1 MTEIEEKLNALE
13 LVYVPGVDARKKDT
27 FPALDPVNFV
37 YKGDVPLLPDLLKA
51 PDGRSFY
58 PAFTSMA
65 QVPEEYKH
73 FFLWQAMPFE
83 QFCRFAAGS
92 TICHEII
99 LDPFTASLIL
109 PEAAVEKFAGEKQ

>member
-1 MTEIEEKLNALE
+1 MTDVEQKLNDLK

-27 FPALDPVNFV
+27 FKAIDPVNFV
-37 YKGDVPLLPDLLKA
+37 YKLHVPLLPDLLKA

-73 FFLWQAMPFE
+73 FFLWQAMPFGD
-83 QFCRFAAGS
+83 FCRFAMHS
-92 TICHEII
+92 SICHEII
-99 LDPFTASLIL
+99 LDPFTSSLIL
-109 PEAAVEKFAGEKQ
+109 PEEAVEKYGK